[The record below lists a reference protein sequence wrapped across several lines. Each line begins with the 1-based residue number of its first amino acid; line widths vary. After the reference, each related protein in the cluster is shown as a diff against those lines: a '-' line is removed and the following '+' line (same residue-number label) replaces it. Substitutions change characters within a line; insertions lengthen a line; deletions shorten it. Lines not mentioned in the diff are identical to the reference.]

1 MFCDED
7 KIPPFVNGTEPGT
20 IDWEE
25 KKAGNPE
32 RWNAFQS
39 RLTYT
44 CPIGF
49 VIEVPGGRHNEQQ
62 DPIPVEQESFE
73 VGKFT
78 FPQVLSSNQPRWN
91 VGRMLC
97 GSRSHSTE
105 AMSCRPAYVTY
116 QKDFTLILLLFP
128 AINCTL
134 PPFPVKNNDLGMYN
148 WTAVEGVD
156 PRPYATAIKYYCPR
170 ENWAYPSTG
179 FNEVMVYCLKDGTW
193 SNQFN
198 IETCQ
203 SKEVTSTNYQLFPRD
218 VLP

>member
-20 IDWEE
+20 IDWED

-105 AMSCRPAYVTY
+105 AMSCRPAYVTF
-116 QKDFTLILLLFP
+116 QKDFHSDSPSFSSHQLHTATLS
-128 AINCTL
+128 
-134 PPFPVKNNDLGMYN
+134 
-148 WTAVEGVD
+148 
-156 PRPYATAIKYYCPR
+156 R
-170 ENWAYPSTG
+170 E
-179 FNEVMVYCLKDGTW
+179 E
-193 SNQFN
+193 Q
-198 IETCQ
+198 
-203 SKEVTSTNYQLFPRD
+203 
-218 VLP
+218 